1 MESKQHDLNTG
12 PTGADSLTNM
22 TALVTG
28 AAGGLGQAQVSTLT
42 SLGASVMA
50 HARSESAG
58 FRELLTATGATPVF
72 ADLATPEACRAL
84 VRESSQQG
92 RGLDLVVA
100 NHATMIMG
108 LLSEADPAEW
118 WRVIEVNLLGTF
130 ALLQESVRVMR
141 EQGRG
146 GRIVVISSEWG
157 VTGWPEATAY
167 AASKAGLLS
176 LVKSLGREL
185 GPEGIFVNAIA
196 PGVIDTPQLS
206 VDAGAAG
213 VSLADMHEAYA
224 NEIPLGRI
232 GRPEEIAEAV
242 AFLASP
248 EQRSIVG
255 QTIQVNGGATRSR
268 V

>member
-1 MESKQHDLNTG
+1 MHDQ
-12 PTGADSLTNM
+12 SLAT
-22 TALVTG
+22 TSALVTG
-28 AAGGLGQAQVSTLT
+28 AAGGLGQAQVAQLA
-42 SLGASVMA
+42 SLGATVAA
-50 HARSESAG
+50 HARSESSGLAQ
-58 FRELLTATGATPVF
+58 LLEQTGATPMI

-84 VRESSQQG
+84 IRDTAGQLGS
-92 RGLDLVVA
+92 LDLVVA

-108 LLSEADPAEW
+108 LLVDADPADW

-130 ALLQESVRVMR
+130 ALIQESARVMR
-141 EQGRG
+141 EQATG
-146 GRIVVISSEWG
+146 GRIIVISSEWG

-196 PGVIDTPQLS
+196 PGVIDTPQLA
-206 VDAGAAG
+206 VDSDAAG
-213 VSLADMHEAYA
+213 ISLEAMHEQYA
-224 NEIPLGRI
+224 KQIPLGRI

-242 AFLASP
+242 AMLASP